1 MTILEASSSYHQ
13 TNVTCKAQNSGDAL
27 DSVEGFIT
35 VEVNV
40 PLLAVDMDIKEN
52 ITLQENNE
60 INVTCSA
67 RSRPLP
73 HFTWFVSGRQIHDNY
88 TITTFDE
95 TGPSGTSTL
104 TYTGNRT
111 DNAERLY
118 CVANSGE
125 KQLDNGT
132 YLSITYPPDID
143 VYPNGI
149 PIEGIQQYNI
159 SCLILD
165 SNPTVNNFRWY
176 INSEL
181 VSEQTSNILT
191 IDYLNRTDTNNYT
204 CNATNGI
211 GDPTIDFVFLDVL
224 YKGSILMLNTTNT
237 TMAEGQTYTAYVDV
251 EGKPLPNVTWTRD
264 KTDAIL
270 LTENDVTNSSL
281 NMTSMCEDTGN
292 YTVSVD
298 NGLIQPDIRHFRLS
312 VFCAPH
318 IDQNTNNPDE
328 ISIEAGGMFTSETK
342 MVAFPQPNIT
352 WYFRSNS
359 SQTNQIIIS
368 DNNVLMSYISNDAI
382 HLLTL
387 TIEKT
392 NSSHSGQY
400 TLIVHNSIGKDNTS
414 FTVNVIESHSE
425 SSVKVEAI
433 VAGILG
439 AVVFIILAACVV
451 NCYRKKQRKEK
462 QRKRSWRSSS
472 KDIDDIIKENPIEDF
487 GPIEPAYTSNTMY
500 YKNQPSI
507 QSKETGENTNK
518 IYAKVVKQTTRQQPE
533 VVIADSDAN
542 TKSDKWSL
550 LFDTTLGLSPLL
562 NTRERGLSPLVNT
575 RERGLS
581 P

>member
-1 MTILEASSSYHQ
+1 ME
-13 TNVTCKAQNSGDAL
+13 
-27 DSVEGFIT
+27 
-35 VEVNV
+35 
-40 PLLAVDMDIKEN
+40 IKEN
-52 ITLQENNE
+52 ITLQQNDEV
-60 INVTCSA
+60 NVTCLA

-118 CVANSGE
+118 CVAKSGE
-125 KQLDNGT
+125 KQEESSGIF
-132 YLSITYPPDID
+132 LSITYPPDIN

-149 PIEGIQQYNI
+149 PLEGIQKYNI

-165 SNPTVNNFRWY
+165 SNPSVNNFMWY
-176 INSEL
+176 INSQL

-191 IDYLNRTDTNNYT
+191 IGYLNRTDTNNYT

-224 YKGSILMLNTTNT
+224 YKGSILTFNTTNT
-237 TMAEGQTYTAYVDV
+237 SMTEGQTYTAYVYV

-264 KTDAIL
+264 RTDAIL

-298 NGLIQPDIRHFRLS
+298 NGLIQPDIRYIRLS
-312 VFCAPH
+312 VFCSPRK
-318 IDQNTNNPDE
+318 DQNTNSPDD
-328 ISIEAGGMFTSETK
+328 ISIQAGGMLTLETK
-342 MVAFPQPNIT
+342 IVAFPQPNIT

-359 SQTNQIIIS
+359 SQTNGIIIP
-368 DNNVLMSYISNDAI
+368 DNNFQISDISNDAI

-387 TIEKT
+387 NIEKT

-400 TLIVHNSIGKDNTS
+400 TVIVHNSMGQHNTS
-414 FTVNVIESHSE
+414 FSVNIIEPHSE

-433 VAGILG
+433 VAGVIG

-451 NCYRKKQRKEK
+451 NCYRKKKKTEK

-487 GPIEPAYTSNTMY
+487 GPIEPDYTSNAMY
-500 YKNQPSI
+500 YKSQPSI
-507 QSKETGENTNK
+507 HSIETGQNTNK
-518 IYAKVVKQTTRQQPE
+518 IYTEVVKQTTRQQPE

-542 TKSDKWSL
+542 TKL
-550 LFDTTLGLSPLL
+550 
-562 NTRERGLSPLVNT
+562 
-575 RERGLS
+575 
-581 P
+581 